1 MKGYKGFELNMTCR
15 GFQYAIGETY
25 TTDKPILLCVRGFH
39 FCKHIEDCFNY
50 YAYDTSIFA
59 EVEAIGDVIEG
70 PDGSKCV
77 TNAIK
82 IIRLL
87 SPLEIKYLID
97 ARRTYASLTGA
108 YSE

>member
-1 MKGYKGFELNMTCR
+1 MKGYKGFNLDMTCR

-25 TTDKPILLCVRGFH
+25 ATDKPILLCVRGFH

-70 PDGSKCV
+70 PGGKCA

-87 SPLEIKYLID
+87 SPLEIKDLID
-97 ARRTYASLTGA
+97 ARHTYAFREGILN
-108 YSE
+108 